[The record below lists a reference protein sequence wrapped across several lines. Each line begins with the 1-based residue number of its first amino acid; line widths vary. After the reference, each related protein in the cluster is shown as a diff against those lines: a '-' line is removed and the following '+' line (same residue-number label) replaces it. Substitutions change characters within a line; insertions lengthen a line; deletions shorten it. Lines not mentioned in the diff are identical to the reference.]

1 MTQFLIQFF
10 ILSPL
15 FVLGVIALSALV
27 VGLFAVNTQMNEEI
41 KESRDKKWTQSFL
54 KKILIA

>member
-41 KESRDKKWTQSFL
+41 KESKDKK
-54 KKILIA
+54 

>member
-15 FVLGVIALSALV
+15 FVLGVIVLSALV

>member
-15 FVLGVIALSALV
+15 FVLGVIVLSALV

-41 KESRDKKWTQSFL
+41 KESRDKK
-54 KKILIA
+54 

>member
-41 KESRDKKWTQSFL
+41 KESRDKK
-54 KKILIA
+54 